1 LPPISSANQFISSF
15 IIMITYLRGDITQR
29 TPTYII
35 VDVNGVGYL
44 VHISLNTYSQIEKK
58 DEVKILTHLNIKEDS
73 HTLYGFADETERSL
87 FRHLISVSGVG
98 PTTAQIVLS
107 SLSAEELRAAIIGEQ
122 EQVFRAVKGIGP
134 KMAKRIILDL
144 KDKLVKDSGDLPL
157 TFPSQNN
164 TIREEALS
172 ALVALGFQKIA
183 VQKALNHL
191 LKDQAIQSV
200 EQLIKLAL
208 RELSA

>member
-1 LPPISSANQFISSF
+1 
-15 IIMITYLRGDITQR
+15 MITYLRGSITQK
-29 TPTYII
+29 TPTYIVI
-35 VDVNGVGYL
+35 EAAGVGYL
-44 VHISLNTYSQIEKK
+44 VHISLHTFSQIEKNE
-58 DEVKILTHLNIKEDS
+58 EVKILTHLNIKEDS
-73 HTLYGFADETERSL
+73 HSLYGFAEETERSL
-87 FRHLISVSGVG
+87 FRHLISVSGIG
-98 PTTAQIVLS
+98 PNTAQIMLS
-107 SLSAEELRAAIIGEQ
+107 SLSPEELRSAIIGEQ

-164 TIREEALS
+164 TMREEALS
-172 ALVALGFQKIA
+172 ALLALGFQKIA

-191 LKDQAIQSV
+191 LKDQTIQSV

>member
-1 LPPISSANQFISSF
+1 
-15 IIMITYLRGDITQR
+15 MIAYLRGNITQK
-29 TPTYII
+29 TPTYI
-35 VDVNGVGYL
+35 VVETAGVGYL
-44 VHISLNTYSQIEKK
+44 VHISLHTYSQIEKK
-58 DEVKILTHLNIKEDS
+58 DEAKILTHLNIKEDS
-73 HTLYGFADETERSL
+73 HTLYGFAEETERSL

-98 PTTAQIVLS
+98 PTTAQIMLS
-107 SLSAEELRAAIIGEQ
+107 SLNPEELRAAIIGEQ

-144 KDKLVKDSGDLPL
+144 KDKLIKDSGDLPL

-191 LKDQAIQSV
+191 LKDQAIQNV

>member
-1 LPPISSANQFISSF
+1 LPHFLQLIRKPFVQ
-15 IIMITYLRGDITQR
+15 MITYLRGNITQK
-29 TPTYII
+29 TPTYIVI
-35 VDVNGVGYL
+35 EAAGVGYL
-44 VHISLNTYSQIEKK
+44 VHISLHTFSQIEKK
-58 DEVKILTHLNIKEDS
+58 EEVKILTHLNIKEDS
-73 HTLYGFADETERSL
+73 HSLYGFAEETERSL
-87 FRHLISVSGVG
+87 FRHLISVSGIG
-98 PTTAQIVLS
+98 PNTAQIMLS
-107 SLSAEELRAAIIGEQ
+107 SLNPEELRSAIIGEQ

-191 LKDQAIQSV
+191 LKDQSIQSV

-208 RELSA
+208 KELSA

>member
-1 LPPISSANQFISSF
+1 
-15 IIMITYLRGDITQR
+15 MITYLRGNITQK
-29 TPTYII
+29 TPTYIVI
-35 VDVNGVGYL
+35 EAAGVGYL
-44 VHISLNTYSQIEKK
+44 VHISLHTFSQIEKK
-58 DEVKILTHLNIKEDS
+58 EEVKILTHLNIKEDS
-73 HTLYGFADETERSL
+73 HSLYGFAEETERSL
-87 FRHLISVSGVG
+87 FRHLISVSGIG
-98 PTTAQIVLS
+98 PNTAQIMLS
-107 SLSAEELRAAIIGEQ
+107 SLNPEELRLAIIGEQ

-191 LKDQAIQSV
+191 LKDQSIQSV

>member
-1 LPPISSANQFISSF
+1 
-15 IIMITYLRGDITQR
+15 MITYLRGSITQK
-29 TPTYII
+29 TPTYIVI
-35 VDVNGVGYL
+35 EAAGVGYL
-44 VHISLNTYSQIEKK
+44 VHISLHTFSQIEKNE
-58 DEVKILTHLNIKEDS
+58 EVKILTHLNIKEDS
-73 HTLYGFADETERSL
+73 HSLYGFAEETERSL
-87 FRHLISVSGVG
+87 FRHLISVSGIG
-98 PTTAQIVLS
+98 PNTAQIMLS
-107 SLSAEELRAAIIGEQ
+107 SLSPEELRSAIIGEQ

-191 LKDQAIQSV
+191 LKDQSIQSV

>member
-1 LPPISSANQFISSF
+1 
-15 IIMITYLRGDITQR
+15 MITYLRGDITQR
-29 TPTYII
+29 TPTYVV

-58 DEVKILTHLNIKEDS
+58 DEVKILTHLHIKEDS
-73 HTLYGFADETERSL
+73 HTLYGFADEAERSL

-98 PTTAQIVLS
+98 PNTAQIVLS
-107 SLSAEELRAAIIGEQ
+107 SLSADELRAAIIGEQ

-183 VQKALNHL
+183 VQKVLNHL
-191 LKDQAIQSV
+191 LKDQTIQSV

>member
-1 LPPISSANQFISSF
+1 MPHFLQLIRKPFVQ
-15 IIMITYLRGDITQR
+15 MITYLRGNITQK
-29 TPTYII
+29 TPTYIVI
-35 VDVNGVGYL
+35 EAAGVGYL
-44 VHISLNTYSQIEKK
+44 VHISLHTFSQIEKK
-58 DEVKILTHLNIKEDS
+58 EEVKILTHLNIKEDS
-73 HTLYGFADETERSL
+73 HSLYGFAEETERSL
-87 FRHLISVSGVG
+87 FRHLISVSGIG
-98 PTTAQIVLS
+98 PNTAQIMLS
-107 SLSAEELRAAIIGEQ
+107 SLNPDELRSAIIGEQ

-183 VQKALNHL
+183 VQKALNQL
-191 LKDQAIQSV
+191 LKDQSIQSV